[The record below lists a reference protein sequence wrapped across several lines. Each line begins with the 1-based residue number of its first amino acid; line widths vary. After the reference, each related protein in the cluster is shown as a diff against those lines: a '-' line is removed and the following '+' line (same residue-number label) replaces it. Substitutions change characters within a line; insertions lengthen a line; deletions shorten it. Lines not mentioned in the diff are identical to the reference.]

1 MNLAPAQS
9 SSPQQCGIDAD
20 PRPGLICGYLT
31 LGVLMKTGF
40 VAACFAAAIAVSPGT
55 ASAALLTYTETADV
69 SGSLDG
75 VPFTDNELTLKA
87 SGDTSGVSGG
97 PSFFFLYVPL
107 TFTLSGGG
115 SGTFTDNETAVI
127 DNQSITLAGF
137 TDFTTGEFALGTLS
151 AVFATYDLRTIIG
164 PVSGGAIFN
173 PGSSFATS
181 AGTLVI
187 RSVSGGATFTATIPE
202 PSTWAMMLLGFAGL
216 GFAGYRASRRTGI
229 AAA

>member
-1 MNLAPAQS
+1 
-9 SSPQQCGIDAD
+9 
-20 PRPGLICGYLT
+20 
-31 LGVLMKTGF
+31 MKAGF

-97 PSFFFLYVPL
+97 PSFFFLYVPR
-107 TFTLSGGG
+107 
-115 SGTFTDNETAVI
+115 
-127 DNQSITLAGF
+127 
-137 TDFTTGEFALGTLS
+137 GTLS

-187 RSVSGGATFTATIPE
+187 GSVSGGATFTATIPE

-216 GFAGYRASRRTGI
+216 GFVGYRRTRKRVSIEVYRRALRARCP
-229 AAA
+229 AAWRRAHNTRGRSPLI

>member
-1 MNLAPAQS
+1 
-9 SSPQQCGIDAD
+9 
-20 PRPGLICGYLT
+20 
-31 LGVLMKTGF
+31 MKTGF

-181 AGTLVI
+181 AGTFSHRVRERRRNLHGDHPRAIDLGNDAPGLRGTWLCGLSRVAKNGHCS
-187 RSVSGGATFTATIPE
+187 RLGAQMPRQSVRPR
-202 PSTWAMMLLGFAGL
+202 ML
-216 GFAGYRASRRTGI
+216 ASPDRG
-229 AAA
+229 